1 MSSDISSDSQA
12 NKATM
17 STQKRASKIFEDAT
31 SALFDLEDGSSIMSG
46 GFGLSGN
53 AEACI
58 DAVAASGKRE
68 LTIIANNCGNQR
80 QGLAVLLQQKQV
92 KRFIGSYVGGNPD
105 LEALMLAG
113 TLDVELSPQGTFAER
128 LRAGGSGIGG
138 FYTPTGVGTLIAEGK
153 DEREFEV
160 GPPGDRRRRRM
171 ILETGL
177 TADFAIIRAKTVDT
191 YGNCRFYRTS
201 RNFSPLMAM
210 AAAITVVEAEEI
222 VPMGAID
229 PDDVHL
235 PGLFVQ
241 RIIEVKTH
249 KNVIEQ
255 RTVRTRP

>member
-1 MSSDISSDSQA
+1 MTSTLPVTERPLPSLTSKKRFDSA
-12 NKATM
+12 EA
-17 STQKRASKIFEDAT
+17 
-31 SALFDLEDGSSIMSG
+31 ALFDLQDGDTIMSG

-58 DAVAASGKRE
+58 TAIAQSGKRD

-80 QGLAVLLQQKQV
+80 QGLAVLLQNKQV
-92 KRFIGSYVGGNPD
+92 RRFIGSYVGGNPD

-113 TLDVELSPQGTFAER
+113 ELDVELSPQGTFAER
-128 LRAGGSGIGG
+128 LRAGGAGIGG

-153 DEREFEV
+153 DEKVLAV
-160 GPPGDRRRRRM
+160 GPPKARRERRM

-177 TADFAIIRAKTVDT
+177 TADFAIIRARQVDP

-210 AAAITVVEAEEI
+210 AAAVTIVEAEEV
-222 VPMGAID
+222 VPLGAID

-235 PGLFVQ
+235 PGIFVQ
-241 RIIEVKTH
+241 RFIEVKTH

-255 RTVRTRP
+255 RTTRPRAT